1 MPCGREEA
9 ACATAGA
16 GASTAPRSSAVLSHV
31 KPSLTWAA
39 LCLAPP
45 SHMATRTWPQWRP
58 GGRQAGW
65 TCPAR
70 RPQHIAG
77 GRRKQ
82 VPQVVQVALLPPAV
96 ARSPSQHS
104 ARKECLL
111 PAAAGGCSPR
121 KEWLPLPPPLP
132 RWRDAGPPSCAG
144 RLCSSPPHPHRLWP
158 HLHVEHL
165 RCEPWPCLLEEKGS
179 LLAEQGYPRSSP
191 PARPGCGVTLC
202 KAVMPPHPR
211 NSRCSLG
218 LSIVAT
224 VHAAE

>member
-1 MPCGREEA
+1 MAVGQGGRPCVRLGSCTCLDACGGESSLVFTPYRPPRGGLKKMACGRQEA

-16 GASTAPRSSAVLSHV
+16 GGSTPPPPQQRSTVTRGALVN
-31 KPSLTWAA
+31 SL
-39 LCLAPP
+39 
-45 SHMATRTWPQWRP
+45 
-58 GGRQAGW
+58 
-65 TCPAR
+65 
-70 RPQHIAG
+70 
-77 GRRKQ
+77 
-82 VPQVVQVALLPPAV
+82 
-96 ARSPSQHS
+96 
-104 ARKECLL
+104 
-111 PAAAGGCSPR
+111 R

-132 RWRDAGPPSCAG
+132 QWRQVGPPPCPG

-179 LLAEQGYPRSSP
+179 LLAGQGYLRSSP

-211 NSRCSLG
+211 NSRCSLE
-218 LSIVAT
+218 LSIVEK

>member
-1 MPCGREEA
+1 MRLGSCTCLDTCGRESSLVFTPYRPPRGGRKKMPCGREEA

-70 RPQHIAG
+70 RPKHIAG

-82 VPQVVQVALLPPAV
+82 APQEVQVALLRPAL
-96 ARSPSQHS
+96 ARGPSRRSLRQ
-104 ARKECLL
+104 EC
-111 PAAAGGCSPR
+111 
-121 KEWLPLPPPLP
+121 LPLPPQRP
-132 RWRDAGPPSCAG
+132 RWRQVGPPPCAG

-158 HLHVEHL
+158 HLHVEPL
-165 RCEPWPCLLEEKGS
+165 RCGAPPLCLQT
-179 LLAEQGYPRSSP
+179 LA
-191 PARPGCGVTLC
+191 
-202 KAVMPPHPR
+202 MP
-211 NSRCSLG
+211 S
-218 LSIVAT
+218 
-224 VHAAE
+224 